1 MEIVWIWAAVGL
13 VLLAIEMATGTFY
26 ILWFGVAAL
35 CVAVLTYFLPA
46 LLMAYQLVIY
56 AILSLGALWLWKK
69 HEKKIQVNSRVGQ
82 AQGEEIGRT
91 GVMISSCSAKQNG
104 MIRFTQGLMGSR
116 EWIAVSNMEIA
127 EGEEAKVVA
136 VEGNTLRVE
145 KFNF

>member
-1 MEIVWIWAAVGL
+1 METVWIWAAVGL
-13 VLLAIEMATGTFY
+13 VLLALEMATGTFY

-35 CVAVLTYFLPA
+35 CLAVLTHFLPE
-46 LLMAYQLVIY
+46 LLVAYQLVIY
-56 AILSLGALWLWKK
+56 AILSLGSLWWWKK

-91 GVMISSCSAKQNG
+91 GVMISACSSKQNG

-116 EWIAVSNMEIA
+116 EWVAVSNMEIA

-145 KFNF
+145 KI